1 MRIVFMGT
9 PEFSVPS
16 LQALMEAGHEIAA
29 VAAQPDRP
37 RGRGQVSAPPPV
49 ALAARRAGI
58 RLLQPGRVREGEFIE
73 ALEAIAPKLI
83 VVVAFGQILPRR
95 ILDIPAKG
103 CVNLHASLLPKYRGA
118 APVQWA
124 ILRGEQVTG
133 VTTMCMNEQMDAG
146 DILLVREVPIHTGET
161 AGALG
166 ERLCGEGAA
175 LLVETVRAIE
185 AGRASP
191 VSQDV
196 SKVTLAPRLAKE
208 DGRINWSDAARDII
222 NRVRAVTP
230 WPGAFTTHGGKVLKI
245 WRAHEG
251 EAGTGAKAGTVI
263 GAGGSG
269 IAVAAGDGR
278 AVLLTELQL
287 SGKRR
292 VPAGAFILGTKIA
305 EGDMLGAAESVGA

>member
-16 LQALMEAGHEIAA
+16 LQALMESGHEIAA
-29 VAAQPDRP
+29 VVAQPDRP
-37 RGRGQVSAPPPV
+37 RGRGRVSAPPPV
-49 ALAARRAGI
+49 ALAARRSDI
-58 RLLQPGRVREGEFIE
+58 PLFQPDRVREAGFIE
-73 ALEAIAPKLI
+73 ALEAIAPELI
-83 VVVAFGQILPRR
+83 VVVAFGQILPGQ

-103 CVNLHASLLPKYRGA
+103 CINLHASLLPRYRGA

-133 VTTMCMNEQMDAG
+133 VTTMNMNEQMDAG
-146 DILLVREVPIHTGET
+146 DTLLVREVPIRMGET

-166 ERLCGEGAA
+166 ERLCREGAA

-185 AGRASP
+185 AGRVSP
-191 VSQDV
+191 VAQDA
-196 SKVTLAPRLAKE
+196 SKVTLAPRLRKE
-208 DGRINWSDAARDII
+208 DGRINWSDAARDIV

-230 WPGAFTTHGGKVLKI
+230 WPGAFTTQGEKILKI
-245 WRAHEG
+245 WKARED
-251 EAGTGAKAGTVI
+251 ETGTGVKAGTVI
-263 GAGGSG
+263 RAGGSG

-305 EGDMLGAAESVGA
+305 EGDMLGGG